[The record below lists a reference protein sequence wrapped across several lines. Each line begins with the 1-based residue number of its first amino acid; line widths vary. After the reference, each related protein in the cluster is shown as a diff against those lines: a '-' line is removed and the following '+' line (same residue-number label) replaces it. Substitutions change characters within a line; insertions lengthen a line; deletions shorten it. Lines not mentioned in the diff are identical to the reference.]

1 MAQASHGSAP
11 DIAGQNIS
19 NPIAM
24 ILSSAMLLDWLGD
37 KHADDRVRA
46 AGAAIDAAVTA
57 AVASGVATKDLG
69 GTASTTEFTSAV
81 VDALKS
87 A

>member
-1 MAQASHGSAP
+1 VA
-11 DIAGQNIS
+11 
-19 NPIAM
+19 
-24 ILSSAMLLDWLGD
+24 
-37 KHADDRVRA
+37 
-46 AGAAIDAAVTA
+46 A